1 MSKTTIVRYTTRPEA
16 ADENQRLVERVFAQ
30 LAAEEPG
37 ALRYAVFRLADG
49 VSFVHIAVVEGEA
62 SPLSQLTTFAEY
74 VQGIGERTA
83 EPPQVSDA
91 TLVGSY
97 GVSVVGPVA
106 NLSDGTLVG

>member
-62 SPLSQLTTFAEY
+62 SPLSQLTAFAEY